1 MKLSEVEE
9 CKKYKFMVCVD
20 DAMKK
25 ILKSYG
31 FIKGVDVWVKNKSK
45 KVYVVEVLGSKF
57 AINKDLAEIILLA
70 ECN

>member
-20 DAMKK
+20 DAMKE

-45 KVYVVEVLGSKF
+45 KV
-57 AINKDLAEIILLA
+57 
-70 ECN
+70 

>member
-9 CKKYKFMVCVD
+9 CKKYNFMVCVD
-20 DAMKK
+20 DAMKE

-57 AINKDLAEIILLA
+57 AINKDLAEIILLE